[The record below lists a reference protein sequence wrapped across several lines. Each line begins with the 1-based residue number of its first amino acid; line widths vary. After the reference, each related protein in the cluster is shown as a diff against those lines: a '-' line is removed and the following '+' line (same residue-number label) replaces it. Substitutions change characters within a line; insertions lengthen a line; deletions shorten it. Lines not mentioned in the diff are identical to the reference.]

1 MPYQALADLVLA
13 SHVLVVVFVIVGLLL
28 IVAGNLLQWRWAKAV
43 WFRATHLLAIA
54 IVVAESWLGI
64 TCPLTSLERALREK
78 AHQTTYT
85 ESFIEH
91 WLSEVLFYQAPEW
104 VFTLA
109 YSLFGL
115 LVLITWWKWP
125 PTWRQEEQ

>member
-85 ESFIEH
+85 ESFI
-91 WLSEVLFYQAPEW
+91 
-104 VFTLA
+104 
-109 YSLFGL
+109 
-115 LVLITWWKWP
+115 
-125 PTWRQEEQ
+125 